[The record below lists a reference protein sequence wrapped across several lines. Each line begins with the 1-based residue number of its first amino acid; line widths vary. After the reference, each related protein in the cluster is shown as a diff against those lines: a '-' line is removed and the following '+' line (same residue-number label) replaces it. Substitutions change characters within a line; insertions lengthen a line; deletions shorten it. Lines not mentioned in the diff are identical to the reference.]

1 MTDMASK
8 SAAPAVVWC
17 VIAACQSV
25 PTRPAAPPAQATAA
39 NEVTRVLL
47 SHQDVA
53 DMPGFES
60 RLYLIE
66 FPPGAASK
74 PHIHSIPGL
83 GYVLEGSFESSYDG
97 DAPTVTREGESFVD
111 TPNRVHHFRNPDPA
125 RRLRFTLAGTFRK
138 GEALFRLASSN
149 QVRLQSAG
157 TDKVTIARPGLYP
170 ETVELNPLT
179 GKFLV
184 GSIREGTVYEVG
196 LDGAAR
202 KLIDDDRLISIL
214 GIAVDART
222 GRLLVTNSDLG
233 AGLKR
238 SARGPRKE
246 AGVGIYDLATGRAL
260 HYVDLAPLLPDGDHL
275 INGLTVDT
283 EGNAYATD
291 SFTPAIYKIDS
302 NGVASVFLQDD
313 EFKGAGVN
321 LNGLV
326 HHRKGY
332 LLVVKKSTGAL
343 YRVPIA
349 DPRRFT
355 RVAIEAKFIGGDGL
369 LLAGDDRLLMVA
381 NQTPAAASNAA
392 YVIESQDDWLTARV
406 IESRDLGDVY
416 PTSCVLSGGKI
427 YALSSHLNEWIGARP
442 EAREAIAKEG
452 RQGELR
458 EIGVLGD

>member
-1 MTDMASK
+1 M
-8 SAAPAVVWC
+8 
-17 VIAACQSV
+17 
-25 PTRPAAPPAQATAA
+25 
-39 NEVTRVLL
+39 LL
-47 SHQDVA
+47 SHEDVA
-53 DMPGFES
+53 GLPGFES

-83 GYVLEGSFESSYDG
+83 GYVIEGSFESSYDA
-97 DAPTVTREGESFVD
+97 DAPTTTHAGESFVD
-111 TPNRVHHFRNPDPA
+111 VPNRVHHFRNPDPA

-138 GEALFRLASSN
+138 GEALFRLADSS
-149 QVRLQSAG
+149 QVRLQTTAS
-157 TDKVTIARPGLYP
+157 DRVTIARPGLYP

-196 LDGAAR
+196 LDGTAT
-202 KLIDDDRLISIL
+202 KLIDDDRLTSIL

-222 GRLLVTNSDLG
+222 SRLLVTNSDLG

-246 AGVGIYDLATGRAL
+246 AGVGIYDLATGRPL
-260 HYVDLAPLLPDGDHL
+260 HYVDLAPLLPDGEHL
-275 INGLTVDT
+275 INGLTVDP

-291 SFTPAIYKIDS
+291 SFTPAIYKVDS

-369 LLAGDDRLLMVA
+369 ILAADKLLMVA

-392 YVIESQDDWLTARV
+392 YVIESEDDWVTAKV

-416 PTSCVLSGGKI
+416 PTSCVLLGRKV
-427 YALSSHLNEWIGARP
+427 YALSSHLNEWIGAKP
-442 EAREAIAKEG
+442 EAREGIAKAG